1 MREELWLE
9 LAKMMEENNL
19 CEDHKELYE
28 TAKLVNESMELGKR
42 QQEITE
48 KLQKINNP
56 KKK

>member
-19 CEDHKELYE
+19 CEKHKELYE

-42 QQEITE
+42 QQEIRE